1 MDINGFV
8 KKDEYFDEIEDKD
21 QGSAYYSLN
30 IALNSYF
37 STYQIVKNRLSSETV
52 DPDTINE
59 KVKSLS
65 DFIEASIN
73 IWMHL
78 QHFFELEMKR
88 ILENKDPLLILKY
101 SNEADRFCDNIL
113 NIEIKESQFAKN
125 AIEFSDA
132 EKRLIYLIK
141 INQIEPKDVIAARIL
156 ADHKDE
162 LELIN
167 QMRNSTA
174 HRGKRIIKYTV
185 LDELMCTRILPF
197 LNELLEL
204 EEYST
209 YNNMYG
215 SDDKVTDLIKPLIKG
230 EKDKFDYQQI
240 ALFKEIARSRPNR
253 NEFGIYG
260 RMSAWDKEKIEKQK
274 EIIKIRECD
283 WVEEE
288 FRRCPCC
295 SENALLE
302 VETVVDYRYEE
313 IASDDNEK
321 ASIFPNPIPV
331 LGLDR
336 LHCANCGFYVN
347 TFVGDLHEI
356 EKLEFELP
364 SHEEEELNDIL
375 KAEAYNEFLEEEYG
389 L

>member
-1 MDINGFV
+1 MDINGFL
-8 KKDEYFDEIEDKD
+8 KKDEYFDVIEDKD

-59 KVKSLS
+59 KVKSLP

-78 QHFFELEMKR
+78 QHFFELEIKR
-88 ILENKDPLLILKY
+88 ILENKNPLLIVKY
-101 SNEADRFCDNIL
+101 SNETDRYCDNVL
-113 NIEIKESQFAKN
+113 DIEIKESQFTRN
-125 AIEFSDA
+125 SIEFSEA
-132 EKRLIYLIK
+132 ENRLIYLYK
-141 INQIEPKDVIAARIL
+141 INQIEPEDIDIARIL
-156 ADHKDE
+156 TNHKAE
-162 LELIN
+162 LDLIN

-204 EEYST
+204 EDYST

-230 EKDKFDYQQI
+230 EKDEIDYQQI

-260 RMSAWDKEKIEKQK
+260 RMSEKDKQTIEQQR

-302 VETVVDYRYEE
+302 VNKEVDREYEE
-313 IASDDNEK
+313 ITSDDNEK

-336 LHCANCGFYVN
+336 LCCANCGFYVN

-375 KAEAYNEFLEEEYG
+375 EAEAYNKFLEEKYG

>member
-8 KKDEYFDEIEDKD
+8 KKDEYFDVIEDKD

-37 STYQIVKNRLSSETV
+37 STYQIVMNRLSSKTV

-59 KVKSLS
+59 KVKSLPE
-65 DFIEASIN
+65 FIEASIN

-101 SNEADRFCDNIL
+101 SNEPDRFCDNIL

-132 EKRLIYLIK
+132 EKRLIYLVK

-230 EKDKFDYQQI
+230 EKDEIDYQQI

-260 RMSAWDKEKIEKQK
+260 RMSDLDIEKIEKQK

-302 VETVVDYRYEE
+302 VENVVDYRYEE

-331 LGLDR
+331 LGLGR

-375 KAEAYNEFLEEEYG
+375 EAEAYNKFLEEKYG